1 MRRRLPEVFL
11 VLLVASSAAAFCPP
25 GCSCVEDDRPSARC
39 DGAGL
44 SGIPILLNP
53 RTRSLSLVGNQIS
66 SVSLDELSFYP
77 DLEFLDLSDNQILT
91 LDRGAFFRLTNLKV
105 LRLNG
110 NQIKSL
116 IVETFAG
123 LSGLQVLDISQNK
136 LERLPTSVFADLHR
150 LEVLNISHN
159 QLKAMSPGA
168 LTGLTSLKEL
178 HLARNQLSEIPR
190 TALHAPISLK
200 LLDLSSNR
208 LTAIPNESFERLTDL
223 EILKLNDN
231 SIERI
236 DEQGFVGLRSLKQL
250 SLRFNK
256 LARVPSVS
264 FRPLTDLDTLQLG
277 ENPFD
282 ELPTSAF
289 EGLANLRQLFITG
302 CSQLKSAQLNAF
314 SGLLHLDTLV
324 ITDSRQFAVID
335 ALAFE
340 QPNSLRRLIL
350 SHNAIESLP
359 AALISWSQ
367 LDELDL
373 RDNPWKCDCSLSF
386 LPPTLR
392 LIYGTNARQ
401 NVGTKA
407 TCAQPDSLQGRSLI
421 ELGEQD
427 VDCSASDSHHLLV
440 TIAAVVG
447 CLTALTAIVL
457 IVFRFRRS
465 ILICLGLKKRKDMY
479 ARADVLSST
488 YGYGNLSKKNLL
500 GHASFAA
507 PYEQRSFLTHQGGS
521 DYYSGTVTPPRT
533 NSTLSRDD
541 SFRII
546 TKYPVPITEL

>member
-1 MRRRLPEVFL
+1 MRTRLE
-11 VLLVASSAAAFCPP
+11 LLLLLLLTSSSAAFCPP
-25 GCSCVEDDRPSARC
+25 GCTCTEDDRPSVRC

-44 SGIPILLNP
+44 SSIPILLNP
-53 RTRSLSLVGNQIS
+53 RTRSLSLADNQIS

-91 LDRGAFFRLTNLKV
+91 LDRGAFFRLINLKV

-123 LSGLQVLDISQNK
+123 LSELQALDISRNK

-150 LEVLNISHN
+150 LEVLNISDN
-159 QLKAMSPGA
+159 ALKTMSPGA
-168 LTGLTSLKEL
+168 LTGLTSLKDL
-178 HLARNQLSEIPR
+178 HLARNQLSEMPK
-190 TALHAPISLK
+190 TALHAPSNLK
-200 LLDLSSNR
+200 LLDLSFNR
-208 LTAIPNESFERLTDL
+208 LNAIPNESFSLLADL
-223 EILKLNDN
+223 EILKLEGN

-236 DEQGFVGLRSLKQL
+236 DENGFVGLSSLKQL
-250 SLRFNK
+250 NLRFNK

-277 ENPFD
+277 ENLFD

-302 CSQLKSAQLNAF
+302 CAQLTNAQLNAF
-314 SGLLHLDTLV
+314 SGLLHLNTLV
-324 ITDSRQFAVID
+324 ITDNRQFARID

-340 QPNSLRRLIL
+340 QPDSLRRLVL
-350 SHNAIESLP
+350 SRNAIESLP
-359 AALISWSQ
+359 SGLINWSQ

-373 RDNPWKCDCSLSF
+373 RDNPWNCDCSLGF
-386 LPPTLR
+386 LPPALR
-392 LIYGTNARQ
+392 LIYGTSGRPSA
-401 NVGTKA
+401 GPKA
-407 TCAQPDSLQGRSLI
+407 TCAQPDPLQGRSLI
-421 ELGEQD
+421 ELGEED
-427 VDCSASDSHHLLV
+427 IDCSTSDSRRLLV
-440 TIAAVVG
+440 TIAVVGG
-447 CLTALTAIVL
+447 CLTALTAVVL
-457 IVFRFRRS
+457 LVFRFRRS
-465 ILICLGLKKRKDMY
+465 ILLCLGLKKQRDMY

-488 YGYGNLSKKNLL
+488 YDYGNLSKKTLL
-500 GHASFAA
+500 GHASFSA
-507 PYEQRSFLTHQGGS
+507 PYEQRSFLTHQGS